1 MKYVSRDAAIMLS
14 KRTWK
19 WPWELAEQIGKLPYV
34 DAEPVRHG
42 RWSEVEH
49 GKSGVLCECSA
60 CKEWMLFYY
69 GFVANYCPNC
79 GAQMSERS
87 DENGQVS

>member
-1 MKYVSRDAAIMLS
+1 MTNDYISREAAIIGLAASSLTPHQIDDAAEALQLV
-14 KRTWK
+14 
-19 WPWELAEQIGKLPYV
+19 PAADV
-34 DAEPVRHG
+34 APVRHG

-79 GAQMSERS
+79 GARC
-87 DENGQVS
+87 DL